1 MYVLKRENVDAIHTE
16 DVFKKRPT
24 KEELYGYIIQYFDH
38 QKSLDAAQELED
50 SGYAS
55 MNDMSCTQFE
65 LYMAWN
71 G

>member
-1 MYVLKRENVDAIHTE
+1 MYILKRETVDTIFTV

-24 KEELYGYIIQYFDH
+24 KEELYEYILQYFDH

-65 LYMAWN
+65 LYMV
-71 G
+71 

>member
-1 MYVLKRENVDAIHTE
+1 MYTLTKKTVDAISTE

-24 KEELYGYIIQYFDH
+24 KEELYEYIIQYFDH

-65 LYMAWN
+65 LRKV
-71 G
+71 